1 MVRSSREQQMSS
13 EGAGQLPALLLVK
26 DSLPFS
32 SPRDREGEQD
42 LRLAKQPTMHRLV
55 LLPLLAGVIFCCLG
69 VFLSLC
75 ILPLAGSGF
84 EGAYALGTA
93 NEAHGDQGANNV
105 YAPLPEENYPFTPAV
120 EVEKAD
126 NSPVNAGL
134 LTMLFLVASFIG
146 ATAGWLLT
154 NAQGQGALC
163 FSLGVVGEV
172 LGRAREP
179 SLPFLGVFRL

>member
-1 MVRSSREQQMSS
+1 MVRSSREQQMSR
-13 EGAGQLPALLLVK
+13 EGTGQLPALLLVK
-26 DSLPFS
+26 DSLPFR
-32 SPRDREGEQD
+32 SPRDREGEQP
-42 LRLAKQPTMHRLV
+42 LLLAKQPTMHRFV
-55 LLPLLAGVIFCCLG
+55 FLPLLVGVIFCCLG
-69 VFLSLC
+69 VFLSLF
-75 ILPLAGSGF
+75 ILSLAGSGF

-105 YAPLPEENYPFTPAV
+105 YAPLPDENYPFTPAV
-120 EVEKAD
+120 EVEKTD

-163 FSLGVVGEV
+163 FSLGVVGEESSS
-172 LGRAREP
+172 AREP